1 MLVAACLF
9 GAGVS
14 PAFAQYAQDDVH
26 SDQAQ
31 WIVAPYLWAL
41 SVSTDLHTGRPP
53 NGGVSSDRNFN
64 SILDDLDGAFLVHAE
79 VQKGH
84 FGAFTDFAY
93 LGLADHH
100 DFRFFT
106 TESDLDSRLFELAGV
121 WNPSGNTF
129 HGFEVFA
136 GLRYIEVDFNARFIP
151 RDPFFAQS
159 SIDSDDSYSD
169 FMLGVRYTWD
179 FGDRWNLTVRG
190 DGSAGETD
198 GTWNVSTMLGYKT
211 HHGAWYFGYRHLNVD
226 VGLPEG
232 HNLDMTLSGAIVG
245 YGFRF

>member
-1 MLVAACLF
+1 MHSNRHAHSSTMVVRAIAAACLF

-53 NGGVSSDRNFN
+53 NGGLSTDRNFN

-79 VQKGH
+79 VQKGS

-106 TESDLDSRLFELAGV
+106 TVERKGGRGKCLATSDHAVAVTPVSYTHLTL
-121 WNPSGNTF
+121 PTI
-129 HGFEVFA
+129 
-136 GLRYIEVDFNARFIP
+136 LRV
-151 RDPFFAQS
+151 
-159 SIDSDDSYSD
+159 
-169 FMLGVRYTWD
+169 
-179 FGDRWNLTVRG
+179 
-190 DGSAGETD
+190 
-198 GTWNVSTMLGYKT
+198 
-211 HHGAWYFGYRHLNVD
+211 
-226 VGLPEG
+226 
-232 HNLDMTLSGAIVG
+232 
-245 YGFRF
+245 